1 MKKRILVVDDSALM
15 RRVASDIINSDSR
28 YNVEATA
35 SNGIEALDLIKKN
48 TYDAVVLDVNMP
60 KMSGL
65 ELLRELNKNNIN
77 VRIMM
82 FSSTTS
88 EGAKETIEALEL
100 GAIDFIKK
108 PDGLAEVKGEA
119 FKDKF
124 LQMLAVV
131 SGANIVSSPSIERRS
146 PSASTP
152 VRSQEPRSTAAA
164 STGNS
169 RMDNNRFQLKSRIF
183 TEKKDAAPSK
193 PVMSDR
199 TYGKGGFMV
208 RDPVDKEIV
217 LRKTSKKISGPKIV
231 ALASSTGG
239 PRALQSVIPLL
250 PENLDAAVLLV
261 QHMPVGFTK
270 SLAER
275 LDSLSKMKV
284 VEAEEGQTIEKGTV
298 YIAAGGRHM
307 IAVKSGSGMKIK
319 YTDLPMREGVR
330 PAANY
335 MYESLMDSP
344 FAEICCVVLTGMGA
358 DGTAGIKNLETKK
371 DIYVIAQDESTSAVY
386 GMPKA
391 VAQAGLV
398 NEILPLDKVAD
409 AITKDVGVK

>member
-35 SNGIEALDLIKKN
+35 SNGIEALDLIRKN

-108 PDGLAEVKGEA
+108 PDGLAEVKGES
-119 FKDKF
+119 FKEKF

-131 SGANIVSSPSIERRS
+131 SGANIVSSPASERRS
-146 PSASTP
+146 TSVSTSS
-152 VRSQEPRSTAAA
+152 RLQERRSTTET
-164 STGNS
+164 SKPDMT
-169 RMDNNRFQLKSRIF
+169 RMQLKSRIF
-183 TEKKDAAPSK
+183 NDKKDTTPSR
-193 PVMSDR
+193 PLSTDR
-199 TYGKGGFMV
+199 TFGKGGFMV
-208 RDPVDKEIV
+208 RDPIDKEIV

-275 LDSLSKMKV
+275 LDSLSKLKV

>member
-108 PDGLAEVKGEA
+108 PDGLAEVKGES
-119 FKDKF
+119 FKEKF

-131 SGANIVSSPSIERRS
+131 SGANIVSSLASERRS
-146 PSASTP
+146 TSVNTSS
-152 VRSQEPRSTAAA
+152 RLQERRSTTET
-164 STGNS
+164 SKPDMT
-169 RMDNNRFQLKSRIF
+169 RMQLKSRIF
-183 TEKKDAAPSK
+183 NDKKDTTPSR
-193 PVMSDR
+193 PLSTDR
-199 TYGKGGFMV
+199 TFGKGGFMV
-208 RDPVDKEIV
+208 RDPIDKEIV

-275 LDSLSKMKV
+275 LDSLSKLKV

>member
-35 SNGIEALDLIKKN
+35 NNGIEALDLIKKN

-77 VRIMM
+77 VKIMM

-131 SGANIVSSPSIERRS
+131 SGANIVSSPASERRS
-146 PSASTP
+146 TSVSTSA
-152 VRSQEPRSTAAA
+152 RLQERRSTTET
-164 STGNS
+164 SKPDLT
-169 RMDNNRFQLKSRIF
+169 RMQLKSRIF
-183 TEKKDAAPSK
+183 NDKKDTTPSR
-193 PVMSDR
+193 PLSTDR
-199 TYGKGGFMV
+199 TFGKGGFMV
-208 RDPVDKEIV
+208 RDPIDKEIV

-275 LDSLSKMKV
+275 LDSLSKLKV
-284 VEAEEGQTIEKGTV
+284 VEAEEGQNIEKGTV